1 MIDGLPRVEV
11 SDSGCGVPLQD
22 RGRIFRRFFRG
33 ERSEGH
39 GLGLS
44 IAQTIADLHGF
55 QLTVEDNDPGARFT
69 LRPSAN
75 SPRALARAAE

>member
-1 MIDGLPRVEV
+1 MPRVEV
-11 SDSGCGVPLQD
+11 SDTGCGVSPQD
-22 RGRIFRRFFRG
+22 RDKIFRRFFRG

-55 QLTVEDNDPGARFT
+55 QLTVEDNNPGARFI
-69 LRPSAN
+69 LRGSAKA
-75 SPRALARAAE
+75 SLVLARAAE